1 MTIHFVRE
9 MEHLHR
15 NILSMCSTVEELI
28 HDAVNGLKHGR
39 NELAEEL
46 SVRDREVDEWDIR
59 IEEECL
65 KILALYHPVANDL
78 RRVTVVMKIAGEL
91 ERVADLAV
99 SIAERS
105 VGIAAHGAFQ
115 MPSRLSQMT
124 EESLSM
130 LHDSIDAFVEE
141 NSAAARVICQRD
153 EVVDK
158 LNSELIEEVVNV
170 MKKQSELV
178 EPCLHLFSVIRHV
191 ERVAD
196 HATNIAEDVVYLV
209 EASII
214 RHPKLHR

>member
-196 HATNIAEDVVYLV
+196 HATNIAEDVVYMV